1 MTALG
6 MPLDPARP
14 VDPGEIFWVTL
25 PARTGSEQNGRR
37 PCVVMGRRSL
47 SGGNT
52 VVVVPLSTNIA
63 RASAHRVVL
72 PKSEIIKD
80 LGCTTEIVDSVA
92 VCSQVSV
99 VDKKYIENKI
109 GKLSQNAVLA
119 VQLGLSYLFDI
130 R

>member
-1 MTALG
+1 
-6 MPLDPARP
+6 
-14 VDPGEIFWVTL
+14 
-25 PARTGSEQNGRR
+25 
-37 PCVVMGRRSL
+37 MGRRSL